1 MRNDMNLPVM
11 ALTILIA
18 AILQDMLPVSVLM
31 PVKIGFLSSVAI
43 FYVITR
49 PFSKAFL
56 AVFWAGILTDALGG
70 LPVFCTVIFLLC
82 AYGVVHALRSMIY
95 SANVFT
101 GIILCAG
108 LSFLQM
114 IWTRIWAGASG
125 SAGIWYSFALL
136 GYSILA
142 GAIAGGVGF
151 AICLLTDKLS
161 GCIKPVK
168 EKNGLSWSKAD

>member
-1 MRNDMNLPVM
+1 MV
-11 ALTILIA
+11 LTTLIA
-18 AILQDMLPVSVLM
+18 AMLQDMISISVWM
-31 PVKIGFLSSVAI
+31 PVKVGFLSAVAI

-49 PFSKAFL
+49 PFSKALL
-56 AVFWAGILTDALGG
+56 AVLWAGILTDALGG
-70 LPVFCTVIFLLC
+70 LPVLCTVIFLLC

-95 SANVFT
+95 SANIFT

-114 IWTRIWAGASG
+114 IWTRIWAGTSWP
-125 SAGIWYSFALL
+125 AGFWYSFALL